1 MSSDFPKINTLYLKL
16 FAIQD
21 ISCTRQFTPLVL
33 VVFFLILISDIFLI
47 FFLPNVKCRKI
58 NLKDNNDNNKGDKIK
73 ESMSNALRI
82 NLVINEFS

>member
-1 MSSDFPKINTLYLKL
+1 MSSDFQKINTLYLKL

-33 VVFFLILISDIFLI
+33 VAFFKILISDIFLI
-47 FFLPNVKCRKI
+47 FFLPNVKSRKI

-73 ESMSNALRI
+73 ESMNNALRI